1 MLVMFYKAGEK
12 CTTCKKML
20 DSYVSYIIYGL
31 YILGGLSLVVSIL
44 TYVYLP
50 QALKTVLEEDSEDNT
65 DS

>member
-1 MLVMFYKAGEK
+1 
-12 CTTCKKML
+12 ML

-50 QALKTVLEEDSEDNT
+50 QALKAVFEEDSEDNT